1 MIAGYERQLLEFA
14 VEEPEDFAQLKD
26 DLVMLYPAPTVWS
39 THIYIALT
47 ENGERA
53 IDGLLDEDIQRLAW
67 EKHGF
72 RTNVYLAATSVDD
85 FGVDGL
91 APEITQVTQI
101 PNYQTMKRIIDSL
114 N

>member
-1 MIAGYERQLLEFA
+1 MIAGYENQLLEFA
-14 VEEPEDFAQLKD
+14 VEEPEDFAQLKE
-26 DLVMLYPAPTVWS
+26 DLVLLYPTPTVWS

-47 ENGERA
+47 GNGERA

-72 RTNVYLAATSVDD
+72 RTNAYLAATSADD
-85 FGVDGL
+85 FGVAGL

-101 PNYQTMKRIIDSL
+101 PNYQAMRRIIDCL
-114 N
+114 D